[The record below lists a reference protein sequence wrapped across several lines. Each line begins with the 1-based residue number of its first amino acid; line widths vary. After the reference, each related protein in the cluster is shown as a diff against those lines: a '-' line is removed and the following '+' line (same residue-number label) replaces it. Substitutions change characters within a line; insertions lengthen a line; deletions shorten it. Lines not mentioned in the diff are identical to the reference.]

1 MGTTFKRRSAV
12 RDGPAAWLVDRAIR
26 AVIGLALAMPYETRI
41 RFAGWVTRRLVAGPA
56 GYLSRAEENLALVW
70 PDMDARRRRHLAR
83 AVADNAGRTLI
94 ENYSTR
100 DFLARMAEVTPKG
113 PGVAAL
119 QAARDAGRPVILVT
133 GHFGN
138 YEAARAA
145 LVARGFP
152 VGGLYRPMRNRFFNA
167 HYVRTMEA
175 FGGPVFP
182 QGRRG
187 TAGFVRHLRAGGL
200 LVLLIDQHNSGGAA
214 LRFMGLPART
224 VLSAAELALRYGAD
238 LIPFYATRQPDGLS
252 FEIEL
257 EAPIPPASP
266 EAMTQAL
273 NDSLE
278 ARVRAHPEQWF
289 WIHRRWKAGPGDLPP
304 APRP

>member
-1 MGTTFKRRSAV
+1 MGKRDRS
-12 RDGPAAWLVDRAIR
+12 RGGPAAWVIDRAIR
-26 AVIGLALAMPYETRI
+26 AVIGVARALPYDSRV
-41 RFAGWVTRRLVAGPA
+41 RFAGWVTRSIVAGPA
-56 GYLSRAEENLALVW
+56 GYLARAEENLSLIW
-70 PDMDARRRRHLAR
+70 PGMPAAERRRIAR

-94 ENYSTR
+94 ENYSTAE
-100 DFLARMAEVTPKG
+100 FLDRMARMPPRG
-113 PGVAAL
+113 PGLAAL
-119 QAARDAGRPVILVT
+119 EEAHAAGRPVILVT

-145 LVARGFP
+145 LVARGLP
-152 VGGLYRPMRNRFFNA
+152 IGGLYRPMRNRYFNA

-187 TAGFVRHLRAGGL
+187 TGGFVRHLKAGGI
-200 LVLLIDQHNSGGAA
+200 LVLLIDQHNARGAT
-214 LRFMGLPART
+214 LRFLGQPART
-224 VLSAAELALRYGAD
+224 ALSAAELALRYDAV
-238 LIPFYATRQPDGLS
+238 LVPFYATRQADGLG
-252 FEIEL
+252 FDIDL
-257 EAPIPPASP
+257 EAPIPPGTP

-289 WIHRRWKAGPGDLPP
+289 WIHRRWKADRPRRGKP
-304 APRP
+304 AA